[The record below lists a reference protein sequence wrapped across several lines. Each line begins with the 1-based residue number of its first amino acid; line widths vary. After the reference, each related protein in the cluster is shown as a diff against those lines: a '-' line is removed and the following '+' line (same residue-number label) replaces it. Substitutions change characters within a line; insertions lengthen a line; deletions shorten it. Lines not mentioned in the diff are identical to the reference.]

1 MEIIGKDSVW
11 TWTFLTTLCVVTF
24 CQIWHKVKV
33 VKFLQILAI
42 LIGQTSVGNRQ
53 TTALLVTIF
62 WQLFP
67 SSLSVTVLALANSVP
82 E

>member
-11 TWTFLTTLCVVTF
+11 TWTFLTTLCVVIF

-33 VKFLQILAI
+33 VKVLQILAI
-42 LIGQTSVGNRQ
+42 LGQRSVGNRQ